1 MKFKFPLQKVLNHR
15 QIQLDLAQKD
25 YLEVLNFYNEEQ
37 VILENLKT
45 EREHATI
52 QRGLVVNQ
60 TSDWQQKIIQIN
72 EYLVL
77 QDVRIK
83 QQNERLT
90 KIEKVVEARREVLKQ
105 ALSEVKIMERLKENK
120 KQDFIQEVQK
130 TENKELDEISTIRF
144 VRMTKNAEE

>member
-25 YLEVLNFYNEEQ
+25 YLEALNFYNEEQ
-37 VILENLKT
+37 VILENLRV
-45 EREHATI
+45 EREHATL

>member
-25 YLEVLNFYNEEQ
+25 YLEAVNFLNEEQ
-37 VILENLKT
+37 NILTDLIAD
-45 EREHATI
+45 REKAV
-52 QRGLVVNQ
+52 QSRGLVVNQ
-60 TSDWQQKIIQIN
+60 TSDWKLRVNQIN

-77 QDVRIK
+77 QDIRIK
-83 QQNERLT
+83 QQNERLI
-90 KIEKVVEARREVLKQ
+90 KIEKVVESRREVLKQ

-130 TENKELDEISTIRF
+130 TETKELDEISTIRF
-144 VRMTKNAEE
+144 VRMTKNDE

>member
-37 VILENLKT
+37 VILENLRV
-45 EREHATI
+45 EREHATL

>member
-25 YLEVLNFYNEEQ
+25 YLDAVNFLTEEQ
-37 VILENLKT
+37 KILSELT
-45 EREHATI
+45 DEREKAV
-52 QRGLVVNQ
+52 QSRGLVVNQ
-60 TSDWQQKIIQIN
+60 TSDWKLRVNQIN

-77 QDVRIK
+77 QDIRIK
-83 QQNERLT
+83 QQNERLN

-120 KQDFIQEVQK
+120 RQDFIQEVQK
-130 TENKELDEISTIRF
+130 TETKELDEISTIRF
-144 VRMTKNAEE
+144 VRMTKNDK

>member
-25 YLEVLNFYNEEQ
+25 YLEALNFYNEEQ

>member
-25 YLEVLNFYNEEQ
+25 YLEAMNFLNEEQ
-37 VILENLKT
+37 KILSDLT
-45 EREHATI
+45 DEREKAI
-52 QRGLVVNQ
+52 QSRGLVVNQ
-60 TSDWQQKIIQIN
+60 TSDWKLRVNQIN

-77 QDVRIK
+77 QDIRIK
-83 QQNERLT
+83 QQNERLN

-144 VRMTKNAEE
+144 VRMTKNDE